1 VIADA
6 RTQLLDVPDLAQAFG
21 RRPTSVRHSLVEHPL
36 LALDAIAELADRF
49 PGRIERHRGDLPLV
63 LPGGAPE
70 LDGKPSDTVRGIEDN
85 GCWMVFWFLELD
97 PEYKALLNQIL
108 DERQP
113 QVPRDAGAMIK
124 REAFLFLSS
133 PNALT
138 PVHFDHEHNFLL
150 QIRGRKDMHV
160 CPFPD
165 VDAECRELE
174 RLYDGGEF
182 LDRNL
187 GAVPSEG
194 ELFKLEPGNGV
205 YVPSFMPH
213 WVQNGPRASISLSI
227 TFRTP
232 AILRLERVHLLN
244 ARLRRAGLSPRRPG
258 DSVLRDRVKEAIWV
272 AGAPGRRLARRA
284 SR

>member
-1 VIADA
+1 MADG
-6 RTQLLDVPDLAQAFG
+6 TVFTLDVPQFVAAFG
-21 RRPTSVRHSLVEHPL
+21 HRPTGVRHSLADHPL
-36 LALDAIAELADRF
+36 LSLDAIAELADRF
-49 PGRIERHRGDLPLV
+49 PGRIERHSGDLPMV

-70 LDGKPSDTVRGIEDN
+70 LEGKPSDTVRGIEEN

-108 DERQP
+108 DEVDP
-113 QVPRDAGAMIK
+113 YLPRDAGGMIK

-133 PNALT
+133 PNAVT

-165 VDAECRELE
+165 VESECRELE

-187 GAVPSEG
+187 GAVPPKASCSRSSPAPACTSRRSCRTG
-194 ELFKLEPGNGV
+194 CRT
-205 YVPSFMPH
+205 VPA
-213 WVQNGPRASISLSI
+213 PRSRCRSRS
-227 TFRTP
+227 
-232 AILRLERVHLLN
+232 
-244 ARLRRAGLSPRRPG
+244 
-258 DSVLRDRVKEAIWV
+258 
-272 AGAPGRRLARRA
+272 GRRRCCGPSA
-284 SR
+284 STC